1 MNVQDIYAHLMIIAA
16 AEDRDL
22 AHVEKA
28 RIQFILEHNKDIFED
43 YQSLRIDEYKKNIFE
58 WSTEDPTFIKK
69 KLIDNLNKNE
79 LEIALS
85 FVCSI
90 IAIDSRITSKE
101 IELVSFIGSWL
112 PKDKYEKILYP
123 FFIMHNKQIPEYSK
137 NQTSQ
142 LRIIDTE

>member
-69 KLIDNLNKNE
+69 N
-79 LEIALS
+79 
-85 FVCSI
+85 
-90 IAIDSRITSKE
+90 
-101 IELVSFIGSWL
+101 
-112 PKDKYEKILYP
+112 
-123 FFIMHNKQIPEYSK
+123 
-137 NQTSQ
+137 
-142 LRIIDTE
+142 